1 MTGKSRKTCKEIIE
15 HIINGEMRFLDLME
29 LGVEA
34 TQEMDAFYE
43 LQNKKSPEK
52 LRKARSIFVRGYKML
67 RKLYYNV

>member
-1 MTGKSRKTCKEIIE
+1 
-15 HIINGEMRFLDLME
+15 MRFLDLME

-43 LQNKKSPEK
+43 LQNKQPPEK

-67 RKLYYNV
+67 HKLYYNV

>member
-1 MTGKSRKTCKEIIE
+1 MTGNSRNTCKKLIG

-34 TQEMDAFYE
+34 VQEMEAYYE
-43 LQNKKSPEK
+43 LQNKKPPDK